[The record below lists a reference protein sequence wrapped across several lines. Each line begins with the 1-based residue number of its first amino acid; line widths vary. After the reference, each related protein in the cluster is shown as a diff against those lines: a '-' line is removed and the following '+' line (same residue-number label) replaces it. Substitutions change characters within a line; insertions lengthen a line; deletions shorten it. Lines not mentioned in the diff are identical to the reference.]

1 MFIFV
6 KVVLCGWC
14 TRQGWTTNEIQRK
27 EGGAADENH
36 PRRLLLLPP
45 PADSLYLYLPHL
57 TTPISNMSK
66 KPGSTVSKKFI
77 NNPDHVVQ
85 EMLEVRNIN
94 TAVRRVRC
102 EQRVAVYH
110 RLEANP
116 KSRASSAERTAR
128 EALEQCRVKQILE
141 LI

>member
-1 MFIFV
+1 MV
-6 KVVLCGWC
+6 RAAGMD
-14 TRQGWTTNEIQRK
+14 TTTKKKIQRK

-45 PADSLYLYLPHL
+45 PADSLYLLPTSPFYH
-57 TTPISNMSK
+57 PNSNMSK
-66 KPGSTVSKKFI
+66 KPGSTMSKKFI

-94 TAVRRVRC
+94 TAVRRVMC